1 MDAYSISFTLGKA
14 SHPHGAN
21 LRHNNRKFL
30 AANIDPSR
38 TKENVTYRQQ
48 DVRAAYHHLFDQ
60 AVKEYNDQQYRKD
73 RMIDDYYARIAA
85 SKREEAFYEVVVQ
98 FGDVK
103 TAACGSQR
111 GEIAKEM
118 LGDYMFSFQQ
128 RNPNLYVFN
137 AVLHMDEA
145 SPHLHINFVPFYTT
159 GRKNG
164 LSKGVSMKQALDE
177 MGFRAKGKNQNR
189 LVAWEEA
196 ERREMERT
204 LHRHGFVRED
214 KNAHYAHM
222 TVEDFKYSQDLKKLR
237 AQLRDANTVTE
248 MDHEEKSIRRLKD
261 RLAALEHETAKLK
274 KEKRS
279 PYKAFFYTLP
289 EKQAYVQAK
298 LDALQIP
305 YRETENG
312 FEAQECYVD
321 QIRKIEKEYS
331 PKTNQREQLRN
342 DIDRLLM
349 QSKDFEEL
357 LERLHAAGYEVKQGK
372 YISVKPKHG
381 GSFLRL
387 KGLGEYY
394 SEQALRNRFAEKAR
408 YEQQL
413 AQRVA
418 DARRQS
424 TPNAVVLRTIQFYTI
439 SFAKGGLPMHRRN
452 QQKPFAWTN
461 DAELDALLALN
472 QKINDGATLNSLRTE
487 FAEKEKAAADAE
499 SKLHAEEKDLQS
511 FYDLKEKLLI
521 VYEGKPSR
529 LFTKEQAVA
538 ALTAYPSITAQNY
551 RNVDALI
558 ANQEAS
564 VQQAAADLAQKQKE
578 FSESSDTLATA
589 EKVFGGTYVQSL
601 AAKERQRRE
610 TQYLPNGIKFANGEG
625 I

>member
-1 MDAYSISFTLGKA
+1 M
-14 SHPHGAN
+14 
-21 LRHNNRKFL
+21 
-30 AANIDPSR
+30 
-38 TKENVTYRQQ
+38 
-48 DVRAAYHHLFDQ
+48 
-60 AVKEYNDQQYRKD
+60 
-73 RMIDDYYARIAA
+73 
-85 SKREEAFYEVVVQ
+85 
-98 FGDVK
+98 
-103 TAACGSQR
+103 
-111 GEIAKEM
+111 
-118 LGDYMFSFQQ
+118 
-128 RNPNLYVFN
+128 
-137 AVLHMDEA
+137 
-145 SPHLHINFVPFYTT
+145 
-159 GRKNG
+159 
-164 LSKGVSMKQALDE
+164 
-177 MGFRAKGKNQNR
+177 
-189 LVAWEEA
+189 
-196 ERREMERT
+196 
-204 LHRHGFVRED
+204 
-214 KNAHYAHM
+214 
-222 TVEDFKYSQDLKKLR
+222 
-237 AQLRDANTVTE
+237 
-248 MDHEEKSIRRLKD
+248 
-261 RLAALEHETAKLK
+261 
-274 KEKRS
+274 
-279 PYKAFFYTLP
+279 
-289 EKQAYVQAK
+289 
-298 LDALQIP
+298 
-305 YRETENG
+305 
-312 FEAQECYVD
+312 D

-472 QKINDGATLNSLRTE
+472 QKINDGATLNSLRTD

-499 SKLHAEEKDLQS
+499 GKLHTEEQDLQS

-538 ALTAYPSITAQNY
+538 ALHAYPSITAQNY

-558 ANQEAS
+558 ANQEAA

-601 AAKERQRRE
+601 AAEERQRRE
-610 TQYLPNGIKFANGEG
+610 TQYLPNGIKSANGEG

>member
-1 MDAYSISFTLGKA
+1 
-14 SHPHGAN
+14 
-21 LRHNNRKFL
+21 
-30 AANIDPSR
+30 
-38 TKENVTYRQQ
+38 
-48 DVRAAYHHLFDQ
+48 
-60 AVKEYNDQQYRKD
+60 
-73 RMIDDYYARIAA
+73 
-85 SKREEAFYEVVVQ
+85 
-98 FGDVK
+98 
-103 TAACGSQR
+103 
-111 GEIAKEM
+111 
-118 LGDYMFSFQQ
+118 
-128 RNPNLYVFN
+128 
-137 AVLHMDEA
+137 
-145 SPHLHINFVPFYTT
+145 
-159 GRKNG
+159 
-164 LSKGVSMKQALDE
+164 
-177 MGFRAKGKNQNR
+177 
-189 LVAWEEA
+189 
-196 ERREMERT
+196 
-204 LHRHGFVRED
+204 
-214 KNAHYAHM
+214 
-222 TVEDFKYSQDLKKLR
+222 
-237 AQLRDANTVTE
+237 
-248 MDHEEKSIRRLKD
+248 
-261 RLAALEHETAKLK
+261 
-274 KEKRS
+274 
-279 PYKAFFYTLP
+279 
-289 EKQAYVQAK
+289 
-298 LDALQIP
+298 
-305 YRETENG
+305 
-312 FEAQECYVD
+312 
-321 QIRKIEKEYS
+321 
-331 PKTNQREQLRN
+331 
-342 DIDRLLM
+342 M

-551 RNVDALI
+551 RNLDALI

-578 FSESSDTLATA
+578 FSENSDTLATA

-601 AAKERQRRE
+601 AAEERQRRE